1 MPGHSHAAQTDED
14 MFRALGMFQ
23 GGVTKV
29 TMQPPLSVTLIEKG
43 EGPKP
48 VDLALTSEDVFTTAV
63 GHTGKRT
70 LASWHVTTPAEII
83 ENMLILVNGESAEA
97 KSSL

>member
-1 MPGHSHAAQTDED
+1 MQGQTDED
-14 MFRALGMFQ
+14 MFRALSMFQ

-29 TMQPPLSVTLIEKG
+29 TMEPPLSVTLVEKG
-43 EGPKP
+43 GSASVPKP
-48 VDLALTSEDVFTTAV
+48 VDLALTPDDVFTTAV

-83 ENMLILVNGESAEA
+83 DNMLVLVNGETEV
-97 KSSL
+97 KPNL

>member
-1 MPGHSHAAQTDED
+1 

-29 TMQPPLSVTLIEKG
+29 TMEPPLSVTLVEKSADT
-43 EGPKP
+43 PKP
-48 VDLALTSEDVFTTAV
+48 VDLAVTSDDVFTTAV

-70 LASWHVTTPAEII
+70 LASWHVTTPAEVI
-83 ENMLILVNGESAEA
+83 ENMLTLVNGESAEA

>member
-1 MPGHSHAAQTDED
+1 

-29 TMQPPLSVTLIEKG
+29 TMEPPLSVTLIEKG
-43 EGPKP
+43 GSDGPKP
-48 VDLALTSEDVFTTAV
+48 VDLALTPDDVFTTAV

-70 LASWHVTTPAEII
+70 LASWHVTTPAEVV
-83 ENMLILVNGESAEA
+83 ESMLVLVNGESTEA